1 LLASDYGVFIEMSPH
16 PVLLP
21 AIEQGFQHAGRA
33 GVAVASLRRKEPEQ
47 QTILR
52 SLGRLYQ
59 LGYSPGWEQLNPVG
73 KFIKLPRYSWDE
85 ERFWCESD
93 GAAAY
98 RAPSNGRSVLQFQ
111 LGDQPEPSQPEV
123 RDVVQL
129 LRATEAGEKRNEIM
143 KGYLCD
149 EIAKVL
155 RSSPAR
161 INHSQPFK
169 TMGLD
174 SLMTLELRN
183 RLERTLGIKLS
194 PTMLFNY
201 PTVVKLVPRLLEKM
215 SFELEELK
223 QPTATEILVPAG
235 NANLDSLSRDEL
247 EDLLAKEL
255 ACADDLLKVE
265 E

>member
-1 LLASDYGVFIEMSPH
+1 
-16 PVLLP
+16 VLLP

-47 QTILR
+47 RTILS

-59 LGYSPGWEQLNPVG
+59 LGYSPAWEQLNPAGEFVR
-73 KFIKLPRYSWDE
+73 LPRYTWDE

-93 GAAAY
+93 GAAAHS
-98 RAPSNGRSVLQFQ
+98 AASDGRRVLHFQ
-111 LGDQPEPSQPEV
+111 LGNQPEASPSEV
-123 RDVVQL
+123 RNVVQE
-129 LRATEAGEKRNEIM
+129 LRATTGEKRNEVM
-143 KGYLCD
+143 KGYLCN

-161 INHSQPFK
+161 INHNQPFK

-183 RLERTLGIKLS
+183 RLERTFGIKLS

-201 PTVVKLVPRLLEKM
+201 PTVVGLAPRLLEKM
-215 SFELEELK
+215 SFEPEEPE
-223 QPTATEILVPAG
+223 QPITTEIPLVVG
-235 NANLDSLSRDEL
+235 NTNLDSLSRDEL

-255 ACADDLLKVE
+255 ACAEELLKAE